1 MKWARVAVRV
11 GFLSQEAV
19 IGAFQALGSPGTEE
33 TSSGEIV
40 GYFPVDDT
48 LEEKLRYLRDFLG
61 YLSDEGLEERSPE
74 YRVTFVQEEDWASA
88 WKRFF
93 SPIEVGHRLLVA
105 PPWEVGAEGRVS
117 PERTSRLILQIDP
130 GMAFGTGAHPT
141 TQLCLQL
148 LERNLQSGQ
157 RVLDYGTG
165 SGILAIAAVLLGAG
179 EVVAVDNDPTAIRV
193 ARQNFL
199 LNPGGDQI
207 LLLQAESPAVL
218 KKSFD
223 LVLANLI
230 AGIIASLRS
239 AFVEVLR
246 PGGLLISS
254 GILVEQ
260 SQWVKQSLAEVGLE
274 TLEVYTQK
282 EWCALVS
289 RRKSELG

>member
-1 MKWARVAVRV
+1 MKWARVAVQV
-11 GFLSQEAV
+11 GLLSQEAV
-19 IGAFQALGSPGTEE
+19 SGAFQALGSPGTEE

-48 LEEKLRYLRDFLG
+48 LEEKLRYLRNFLDH
-61 YLSDEGLEERSPE
+61 LSDWGLEEKPPE

-88 WKRFF
+88 WKQFF
-93 SPIEVGHRLLVA
+93 HPMEIGRRLLVT
-105 PPWEVGAEGRVS
+105 PPWEVGAEGGVS
-117 PERTSRLILQIDP
+117 PKRTSRLILQIDP

-148 LERNLQSGQ
+148 LEKYLQPNQ
-157 RVLDYGTG
+157 EVLDYGTG

-179 EVVAVDNDPTAIRV
+179 EVVAVDNDPMAIRV

-207 LLLQAESPAVL
+207 LLLQAETPAVL
-218 KKSFD
+218 KKSFN
-223 LVLANLI
+223 LVLANLL
-230 AGIIASLRS
+230 AGIITSLRS
-239 AFVEVLR
+239 AFREVLC

-274 TLEVYTQK
+274 TLEVCTQK
-282 EWCALVS
+282 EWSALVS
-289 RRKSELG
+289 CRKAE